1 MLVVIE
7 THPVQYHAP
16 VYRMMEQGF
25 GIPVTAIYG
34 SDFSVAGYVDA
45 EFKAQFAW
53 DVDLLAGYSHQILRS
68 AQPEDRITP
77 DKVSTPGLRDFLR
90 TLRPKAILLVGYS
103 PRFHQ
108 RAFWEARRSG
118 APILFRGETTDHA
131 SVRHPAKKLVRDAAL
146 RLLYRSCR
154 RLLYVGQRSLAH
166 YERLDC
172 PSEKLIFS
180 PYCVDTD
187 NFKTDEISRN
197 TLRQRTRVELGVRDK
212 ETMILFSGKLSGRKG
227 VDILLSAIKRLPDA
241 QRDQTVL
248 AFLGSGELT
257 EQLLAEAKNQP
268 MVKAKFL
275 GFQNQTALSRFYHAA
290 DVLVLPSVKSE
301 TWGLVVNE
309 ALHHG
314 LPCVVSEAVGC
325 APDLIVQG
333 RTGEIC
339 RSASI
344 DSLTDSLNRSLM
356 LIDRVEIRHFCRQ
369 QADKYS
375 VAVAAAGIARGYR
388 EAIAPVET

>member
-16 VYRMMEQGF
+16 VYRCVEQEF

-34 SDFSVAGYVDA
+34 SDFSVIGYVDS
-45 EFKAQFAW
+45 EFKAEFAW
-53 DVDLLAGYSHQILRS
+53 DVDLLAGYSHHFLRS
-68 AQPEDRITP
+68 TRPEDRAGSNG
-77 DKVSTPGLRDFLR
+77 VSARGLRNSLR
-90 TLRPKAILLVGYS
+90 ALQPKAILSVGYS

-108 RAFWEARRSG
+108 CALWEARRSS

-131 SVRHPAKKLVRDAAL
+131 RARDPAKKLLRDGVL
-146 RLLYRSCR
+146 RMLYRSCR

-166 YERLDC
+166 FERLGC

-187 NFKTDEISRN
+187 YFKTDESARKA
-197 TLRQRTRVELGVRDK
+197 LRLLTREELCVGPDQAMV
-212 ETMILFSGKLSGRKG
+212 LFSGKLSERKG
-227 VDILLSAIKRLPDA
+227 VDILLAAIKSLPET
-241 QRDQTVL
+241 RRKQTVV
-248 AFLGSGELT
+248 AFLGSGELKESLVAQAAT
-257 EQLLAEAKNQP
+257 EPAVNAR
-268 MVKAKFL
+268 FI

-290 DVLVLPSVKSE
+290 DLLVLPSIRSE

-309 ALHHG
+309 ALLHG

-325 APDLIVQG
+325 APDLIFAG

-339 RSASI
+339 RSASTE
-344 DSLTDSLNRSLM
+344 SLADALNRSFA
-356 LIDRVEIRHFCRQ
+356 LIRRPDIRDFCRQ
-369 QADKYS
+369 QVDRYGVTA
-375 VAVAAAGIARGYR
+375 AAAGIAQAYR
-388 EAIAPVET
+388 EVIAS